1 MMQLWNGQLNSNF
14 RMLICGASSSG
25 KSELLVR
32 LLENENGILASD
44 FSRVIYLRGVET
56 RNEVRLREKFGNDLL
71 VFDGIPK
78 EEVLIPLCRSH
89 KNTVLVLEDLEA
101 EVANS
106 EFVAKIYSKYS
117 HNYDFCVITTL
128 QNVFRSG
135 KERVNLLRNCTNIV
149 CFPNNLDQSVIR
161 LLAQRVYPRNPKQ
174 LADLFDRVTSEP
186 YAHLSFWANCPKE
199 LRFRSHIDG
208 KIQRVYVPDV

>member
-1 MMQLWNGQLNSNF
+1 MRLWNGQLSSNF
-14 RMLICGASSSG
+14 RMIICGASSSG
-25 KSELLVR
+25 KSELLVK
-32 LLENENGILASD
+32 LLENENGILTSD

-56 RNEVRLREKFGNDLL
+56 RNEARLREKFGNDLL

-78 EEVLIPLCRSH
+78 EEVLLPLCRSH
-89 KNTVLVLEDLEA
+89 KNTVLVMEDLEA

-106 EFVAKIYSKYS
+106 ELVAKIYSKYS

-161 LLAQRVYPRNPKQ
+161 LLAQRVYPQNPRQ
-174 LADLFDRVTSEP
+174 LVDLFDRVTSEP
-186 YAHLSFWANCPKE
+186 YAHLSFWANCAKE
-199 LRFRSHIDG
+199 LRFRSHIADR
-208 KIQRVYVPDV
+208 IQRVYVPDV